1 MDDVEL
7 LNLNSENLAP
17 SDEHLVAQGEI
28 FVSGRQ
34 IGSWEVRT
42 GNRWTAILINKGLE
56 FNSQS
61 RDELKKQITEALE
74 ADPS

>member
-1 MDDVEL
+1 MNHVEL
-7 LNLNSENLAP
+7 LNVNAENLTP
-17 SDEHLVAQGEI
+17 GDDDSVAQGEI
-28 FVSGRQ
+28 LVSGRQ
-34 IGSWEVRT
+34 LGTWEVRA
-42 GNRWTAILINKGLE
+42 GNRWTATLTKNGLQ